1 MKDEMLYEKLKTYLT
16 KEYMKLSDE
25 KDTILEEKIQLETKR
40 EKEEKPLFEKKDL
53 DKIRLMF
60 SPLAEELQLLEGTS
74 SEKENENSRKITKL
88 EEKLNSCDFS
98 MEELKSLLSFVQQ
111 LEAKETA
118 VEEESELPMLETNI
132 EELNFE
138 ESEDQE
144 ESSFEESGE
153 QEEISF
159 ENSEEIENLEETEND
174 ITEMIF
180 DTAEFL
186 EQQYPDIQFVVD
198 FDDDDYEID
207 YETGANMV
215 RILTYAL
222 SSTIESIKINSV
234 EIEIKKEEE
243 NLLLSIKML
252 YNDKVL
258 SQHTM
263 WMSKEV

>member
-1 MKDEMLYEKLKTYLT
+1 MKDEKLYEKLKTYLT

-25 KDTILEEKIQLETKR
+25 KDTILGEKIQLETKR

-60 SPLAEELQLLEGTS
+60 SPLAEELQLLEGAS
-74 SEKENENSRKITKL
+74 SEKEDENSRKITKL

-98 MEELKSLLSFVQQ
+98 MEELKGLLSFVQQ
-111 LEAKETA
+111 LEEKETA
-118 VEEESELPMLETNI
+118 LEEETELPMLDI
-132 EELNFE
+132 EELKFE
-138 ESEDQE
+138 ESENSE
-144 ESSFEESGE
+144 EPIFEESEE
-153 QEEISF
+153 QKELSF
-159 ENSEEIENLEETEND
+159 ENSEEVENPEETEND

-198 FDDDDYEID
+198 FDEDDYEID

-222 SSTIESIKINSV
+222 SSTIESVKINSV

>member
-138 ESEDQE
+138 ES
-144 ESSFEESGE
+144 GE

>member
-118 VEEESELPMLETNI
+118 VEEE
-132 EELNFE
+132 
-138 ESEDQE
+138 
-144 ESSFEESGE
+144 
-153 QEEISF
+153 EISF

-222 SSTIESIKINSV
+222 SSTIESVKINSV